1 MPEIGETLREARMR
15 QRIDISEVEA
25 ATKIRAK
32 YLRALENEEWNLLP
46 GTTFVKTF
54 LRTYGDYLGL
64 DARLLVEEYRQRF
77 EQPSTMDLT
86 PFTPAPRRRGMRRG
100 PPRIGPGVLM
110 GFGVVVLLVVLY
122 LLGTVW
128 DTGDDGDDTAEPP
141 PVTDQRPTKERDSG
155 SKRSD
160 DSERKRSGG
169 SDGQQRSRK
178 RVRLQIVATG
188 AVWVCLENA
197 DGKRLVSS
205 QTLQSGQK
213 RGPYSSRRFR
223 FTLGNG
229 QARLLVN
236 GRSRSV
242 PPSSDPVGYEV
253 TPSGRRELSEEQRP
267 SCA

>member
-46 GTTFVKTF
+46 GATFVKTF
-54 LRTYGDYLGL
+54 LRTYADYLGL

-86 PFTPAPRRRGMRRG
+86 PFTPAPRRRVRRG
-100 PPRIGPGVLM
+100 PPVIRPGVLM
-110 GFGVVVLLVVLY
+110 GLGVVALLVVLY

-128 DTGDDGDDTAEPP
+128 NTGDDDGPESASPP
-141 PVTDQRPTKERDSG
+141 PVNDQRPTRERDSDRDRSKG
-155 SKRSD
+155 SKG
-160 DSERKRSGG
+160 KRSGSATG
-169 SDGQQRSRK
+169 GRSK

-188 AVWVCLENA
+188 SVWVCLENA
-197 DGKRLVSS
+197 DGRRLVSS

-213 RGPYSSRRFR
+213 RGPYTSRRFR

-229 QARLLVN
+229 QARLMVN
-236 GRSRSV
+236 GRNRTV
-242 PPSSDPVGYEV
+242 PPSSDPVGYEL
-253 TPSGRRELSEEQRP
+253 TPTGRKELSEERRP
-267 SCA
+267 TCA